1 MLSLIF
7 WPLSLVQC
15 GVICERP
22 LNIYLRFFGRYF
34 KYKLFCRI
42 HKSQTCLLLFGIV
55 KFFKREKNIRFTF
68 SLFFMILKL
77 FVFPMW
83 LVDFQKWQIQEQ
95 FLFKL
100 FFIHSHLFMKENI
113 TELLKSNRESYIYQC
128 HEDGNCISFFYCVC
142 HRFRQAKIDEHFW
155 VNCRNFLE

>member
-7 WPLSLVQC
+7 WPLSPVQR

-22 LNIYLRFFGRYF
+22 LNIYLRFGHYF

-42 HKSQTCLLLFGIV
+42 HKSRTCLLLFGIV
-55 KFFKREKNIRFTF
+55 KFFKREKNIGIIKFTF
-68 SLFFMILKL
+68 SLFFMIFKL

-113 TELLKSNRESYIYQC
+113 TELLILNRESYRYQY
-128 HEDGNCISFFYCVC
+128 HEDGIFLFYCVC
-142 HRFRQAKIDEHFW
+142 HRFRQAKIDENFW
-155 VNCRNFLE
+155 VNCCNFLE